1 MLAGS
6 WSYRYRYRFGSGR
19 GLAFFGEELPQAR
32 GRVRDPG
39 GHARSRGCGETVSV
53 STVKYIVA
61 HLL

>member
-32 GRVRDPG
+32 GRVHVTPAAMLA
-39 GHARSRGCGETVSV
+39 H
-53 STVKYIVA
+53 VA
-61 HLL
+61 VVRLCL